1 VAVWGASRT
10 GVRIGLVELAAWSVV
25 VFVFTIPFEEIVTI
39 PAIGSTTRVV
49 GLVALPLGIIALF
62 RRGHLRFQRPM
73 AFLVVAAAFVVW
85 NLATYFWSMQPAV
98 TIRQVSTYV
107 QLLAFVWLLMEFCRD
122 WPWRVALMQAF
133 VLGNYVAFA
142 ITAFNVLVLSTG
154 GFRDVGR
161 FNANEFSILLALGIP
176 MAALLMGE
184 RRHGLLHVLNLAYP
198 VIATFGVVLGASRG
212 GLIVC
217 LVALAVVPFSVVRL
231 SLLRR
236 TALFVAA
243 LAALWFSFSYAP
255 QLFPDLYR
263 NVERLQGTGEELQ
276 TGTLTGRTTIWRETI
291 AVFQESPLVGIGSG
305 AARFALVDS
314 AIGRVK
320 AVHNAFLSVAA
331 STGLIGLLLFVAL
344 VAMAVAAGVL
354 AGPTHRPFLAVL
366 AVALV
371 VAMMP
376 TNTEANKSTWF
387 ILGLLALQR
396 PILLTDASD
405 RRP

>member
-1 VAVWGASRT
+1 
-10 GVRIGLVELAAWSVV
+10 
-25 VFVFTIPFEEIVTI
+25 
-39 PAIGSTTRVV
+39 
-49 GLVALPLGIIALF
+49 
-62 RRGHLRFQRPM
+62 
-73 AFLVVAAAFVVW
+73 
-85 NLATYFWSMQPAV
+85 
-98 TIRQVSTYV
+98 
-107 QLLAFVWLLMEFCRD
+107 
-122 WPWRVALMQAF
+122 
-133 VLGNYVAFA
+133 
-142 ITAFNVLVLSTG
+142 
-154 GFRDVGR
+154 
-161 FNANEFSILLALGIP
+161 
-176 MAALLMGE
+176 
-184 RRHGLLHVLNLAYP
+184 
-198 VIATFGVVLGASRG
+198 
-212 GLIVC
+212 VC